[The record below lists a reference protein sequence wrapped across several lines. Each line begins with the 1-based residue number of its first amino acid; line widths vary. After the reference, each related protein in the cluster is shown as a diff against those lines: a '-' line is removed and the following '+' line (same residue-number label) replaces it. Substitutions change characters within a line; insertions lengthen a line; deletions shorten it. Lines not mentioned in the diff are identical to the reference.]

1 MSQMPGK
8 RLSASL
14 IKAYWV
20 QRFATAGPRKQ
31 LFLLFGNERMRWAE
45 VGGRGGGARD
55 WWALLL
61 VCVHSQ
67 GQPPCQRNV
76 RGHGG
81 AHGRPRG
88 PVSQLRPPAE
98 QQRGKRYRKMH
109 LDQSELSNDAWKE
122 SVKICVSQAPTTV
135 RPFPEH
141 LKKKKKKFEDVTTK
155 SMTCVQMAKMYSY
168 FKWYTPSGRYLTD
181 ILNSL
186 GKIHIKNRGE
196 KIAKRYI

>member
-1 MSQMPGK
+1 MNE
-8 RLSASL
+8 
-14 IKAYWV
+14 WD
-20 QRFATAGPRKQ
+20 GPRR
-31 LFLLFGNERMRWAE
+31 G
-45 VGGRGGGARD
+45 VGGGGGTRD
-55 WWALLL
+55 WWTLLL
-61 VCVHSQ
+61 VCVRSQ
-67 GQPPCQRNV
+67 GQPPCHRNV

-109 LDQSELSNDAWKE
+109 LRQSEMSNDAWKE

-141 LKKKKKKFEDVTTK
+141 LKKKKKKFEDVATK

-168 FKWYTPSGRYLTD
+168 FKSYTPSGRCLID
-181 ILNSL
+181 ILNPL
-186 GKIHIKNRGE
+186 GKIHIKNRGGKNRKE
-196 KIAKRYI
+196 IHLGHWQQRLKRIPLSHGMSLKSPILRNS